1 MSFEMK
7 NIRVFR
13 VKSDNYDCW
22 MSTEA
27 YQSIRLEMSS
37 GDFGAHTKREVWI
50 TPNQLEHLKWNRK
63 TPFIDKMDR
72 DDKQIWFFYDGHG
85 DCNLE
90 EVA

>member
-1 MSFEMK
+1 MK

-22 MSTEA
+22 MSAEA

-37 GDFGAHTKREVWI
+37 GDFGVHKKREVWV
-50 TPNQLEHLKWNRK
+50 TANELEHLKYTRK
-63 TPFIDKMDR
+63 TPFLDKTDSN
-72 DDKQIWFFYDGHG
+72 DKQLWFFYDGYG
-85 DCNLE
+85 DCNIE